1 MESSK
6 RFKSQPEPK
15 NNSEFGSSFGISRL
29 KGVKIKPASGPMRSE
44 NTFTLGRKPPSQTR
58 KNIPKKP
65 KIVATQKSP
74 PEGSTFSVGRKLPSQ
89 TRKNIPKKPKIVP
102 TNSSARNKNQKFNIG
117 DRVLCTDPGKKHP
130 DQEFTINKFIEIRQP
145 DGTSKI
151 MLRANEFAFPLYDQ
165 NYCTLVPK
173 NSSTPPP
180 SSTSTLSP
188 FAAVFEPS
196 PSVQLKKCLSDYS
209 SKMSKISGGARNK
222 TRRLR
227 KRK

>member
-15 NNSEFGSSFGISRL
+15 NNSEFGSSYGISSL
-29 KGVKIKPASGPMRSE
+29 KGLKIKRST
-44 NTFTLGRKPPSQTR
+44 NTGSKPTL
-58 KNIPKKP
+58 
-65 KIVATQKSP
+65 KSP
-74 PEGSTFSVGRKLPSQ
+74 PQGSKFSVGLTPPSK
-89 TRKNIPKKPKIVP
+89 TRKYIPMKPKIVP

-130 DQEFTINKFIEIRQP
+130 DQVFTINKFIEIRQP

-165 NYCTLVPK
+165 NYCRLVPK